1 MDPMTLATG
10 ASAVG
15 SFMGYKGNMAS
26 ARQAQQV
33 AEYNATIAENEA
45 ILLARQSRDQ
55 QTALRR
61 QAEQL
66 EGSQV
71 VAASASGV
79 EVSGSPLLTLANT
92 YFNTEVDAQRI
103 ISSGDAAQM
112 NKEAEAALSRAQ
124 GQAQAAQFR
133 TAAFGSIL
141 TGVGSY
147 ANRGIQRDMLGLQSE
162 SYRRQL
168 QA

>member
-1 MDPMTLATG
+1 MDPMTLAAG

-26 ARQAQQV
+26 ARQAQAV
-33 AEYNATIAENEA
+33 AESNATVAENEA
-45 ILLARQSRDQ
+45 VLLARQSRDQ

-61 QAEQL
+61 QSEQL

-71 VAASASGV
+71 LAASASGV
-79 EVSGSPLLTLANT
+79 QLSGSPLITLANT

-103 ISSGDAAQM
+103 ISAGNAAQM

-124 GQAQAAQFR
+124 GSASAASFR
-133 TAAFGSIL
+133 TAAYGSIL
-141 TGVGSY
+141 TGVGSQ
-147 ANRGIQRDMLGLQSE
+147 AQLGVQQDMLGLQSD
-162 SYRRQL
+162 YYKRQL

>member
-1 MDPMTLATG
+1 MDPMTLAAG
-10 ASAVG
+10 ASAAG
-15 SFMGYKGNMAS
+15 SFLGYKGNMAS

-33 AEYNATIAENEA
+33 AEYNAVVAENEA
-45 ILLARQSRDQ
+45 ILLARQSLDQ

-61 QAEQL
+61 QAQQL

-71 VAASASGV
+71 LAASASGV
-79 EVSGSPLLTLANT
+79 QLTGSPLVTLANT

-103 ISSGDAAQM
+103 MTAGDIAQM
-112 NKEAEAALSRAQ
+112 NKEAEAALTRAT

-141 TGVGSY
+141 TGAGSQ
-147 ANRGIQRDMLGLQSE
+147 AQLGIQQDMLGQQSE
-162 SYRRQL
+162 YYKRQL